1 MDYII
6 ESIFVGLY
14 SSFIYFLFLQLT
26 TYKINNLYIT
36 LLVVGFMKH
45 FFGYY
50 FGIHTYY
57 CNNGEACL
65 LENKNNNNNNS
76 INNNNN
82 NKYKANTNEL
92 LRASV
97 GESFSFLFF
106 GFGLSLVLTNLDK
119 RVNRYI
125 LFFLLGFI
133 LHVESEFL
141 GIHKI
146 FCETNCEIDK

>member
-1 MDYII
+1 MDYIL

-14 SSFIYFLFLQLT
+14 CSFIYFLFLQLT
-26 TYKINNLYIT
+26 MYKVNNLYIN

-45 FFGYY
+45 LLGYY
-50 FGIHTYY
+50 FGLHTYY

-65 LENKNNNNNNS
+65 LENKNKNNK
-76 INNNNN
+76 I
-82 NKYKANTNEL
+82 KYKANTKEL
-92 LRASV
+92 LLNSIK
-97 GESFSFLFF
+97 ESFIFVLF
-106 GFGLSLVLTNLDK
+106 GFGLSFILTNLDK